1 MKFSVIVIGFL
12 ALLVSSTGTAR
23 AQQFELGLSAGALKS
38 GDHDLPAV
46 GTIKADT
53 GFAYEVNFAA
63 RVFNAHLAALY
74 VEVPFAGTPNTGL
87 TSSNPFSPSDYSSFF
102 LTPGLKL
109 KVLPVAPISPYGFV
123 GAGIARFH
131 SGSSLANGQ
140 PNTGDQSATRGAV
153 DFGAGVDWKVLPF
166 FSVRGEVRD
175 FYSGTPRF
183 NINVIG
189 DKQHNVL
196 VSGGVVFRF

>member
-1 MKFSVIVIGFL
+1 MKRSSVVLGMLAALFL
-12 ALLVSSTGTAR
+12 ISISAM
-23 AQQFELGLSAGALKS
+23 AQQFELGLSIGALKS
-38 GDHDLPAV
+38 GDHTLPAT
-46 GTIKADT
+46 GSIKADT

-63 RVFNAHLAALY
+63 RVYNVHLAALY
-74 VEVPFAGTPNTGL
+74 VEVPFAGTPSTGL

-109 KVLPVAPISPYGFV
+109 KLLPVAPISPYGFV
-123 GAGIARFH
+123 GAGFARFH
-131 SGSSLANGQ
+131 SSSSLINGQ
-140 PNTGDQSATRGAV
+140 SNTGDQAATRGAV
-153 DFGAGVDWKVLPF
+153 DFGAGADWKVMPF

>member
-1 MKFSVIVIGFL
+1 MKRLTVVLGIL
-12 ALLVSSTGTAR
+12 AAVQFAAGSAQ
-23 AQQFELGLSAGALKS
+23 AQQFELGLSIGALKS
-38 GDHDLPAV
+38 GDHDLPAA

-53 GFAYEVNFAA
+53 GFAYQVNFAA
-63 RVFNAHLAALY
+63 RLYSVHLAALY
-74 VEVPFAGTPNTGL
+74 VEVPFAGTPKTGV

-102 LTPGLKL
+102 ITPGLKL
-109 KVLPVAPISPYGFV
+109 KILPGAPVSPYGFV
-123 GAGIARFH
+123 GAGYARFH
-131 SGSSLANGQ
+131 SSASLINGQ
-140 PNTGDQSATRGAV
+140 PNTDSQGASRGAV
-153 DFGAGVDWKVLPF
+153 DFGAGADWKVVPF

>member
-1 MKFSVIVIGFL
+1 MKRSSVVLGMLAALFL
-12 ALLVSSTGTAR
+12 ISNSAR
-23 AQQFELGLSAGALKS
+23 AQQFELGLSIGALKS
-38 GDHDLPAV
+38 GDHTLAAT
-46 GTIKADT
+46 GSIKADT

-63 RVFNAHLAALY
+63 RVYNVHLAALY
-74 VEVPFAGTPNTGL
+74 VEVPFAGTPSTGL

-109 KVLPVAPISPYGFV
+109 KLLPVAPISPYGFV
-123 GAGIARFH
+123 GAGFARFH
-131 SGSSLANGQ
+131 SSSSLINGQ
-140 PNTGDQSATRGAV
+140 SNTGDQSATRGAV
-153 DFGAGVDWKVLPF
+153 DFGAGVDWKVMPF

>member
-1 MKFSVIVIGFL
+1 MKRSSVVLGMLAALFL
-12 ALLVSSTGTAR
+12 ISNSAR
-23 AQQFELGLSAGALKS
+23 AQQFELGLSVGALKS
-38 GDHDLPAV
+38 GDHNLPAA
-46 GTIKADT
+46 GSIKADT

-63 RVFNAHLAALY
+63 RVYNVHLAALY
-74 VEVPFAGTPNTGL
+74 VEVPFAGTPSTGL

-109 KVLPVAPISPYGFV
+109 KLLPVAPISPYGFV
-123 GAGIARFH
+123 GAGFARFQ
-131 SGSSLANGQ
+131 SSSSLINGQ
-140 PNTGDQSATRGAV
+140 SNTGDQSTIRGAV
-153 DFGAGVDWKVLPF
+153 DFGAGVDWKVMPF